1 MTDLDPGQQ
10 QYLMSVVFAVEAV
23 LRQLVSPDKINLA
36 SFGNMVPH
44 LHWHVIPRWQDDRNF
59 PEPIWGSVQRPG
71 SEIPPAISNREL
83 AAALSQA
90 LNSAEK

>member
-23 LRQLVSPDKINLA
+23 LRQLVLPDKINLA
-36 SFGNMVPH
+36 SFGNMMPH

-59 PEPIWGSVQRPG
+59 PEPIWGSVQRAG
-71 SEIPPAISNREL
+71 SETRPAISNREL
-83 AAALSQA
+83 AAALSLA
-90 LNSAEK
+90 LHSAEK